1 MRDDG
6 KKETRRRDSM
16 LRGILLYLHLLAQ
29 VLLLGLGGLQAL
41 LRPQQLLLLLL
52 HLLLHLGLLEAHL
65 ERSKKGD

>member
-16 LRGILLYLHLLAQ
+16 LRGTLLYLHLLAQ